1 MVNPI
6 DGLSDPAQNGGTFKL
21 EVTSPMFDLKQTT
34 SELNAKMTAT
44 QFRNAFFPNDWKSVI
59 TVERISVDS
68 NGDDSTVS
76 GNPQTGY
83 LFKVTFDK
91 QL

>member
-6 DGLSDPAQNGGTFKL
+6 DGLLDSSKNGGTFKL
-21 EVTSPMFDLKQTT
+21 EVTSPMFDQKQTT

-44 QFRNAFFPNDWKSVI
+44 QFRNAFFPNDWKSII

-68 NGDDSTVS
+68 AGEDITVS
-76 GNPQTGY
+76 SQPHTGY
-83 LFKVTFDK
+83 MFKVTFDK